1 MRNLWQEFKAFAM
14 SGNVLDLALG
24 FLIGAA
30 FASLVQSLAN
40 NVLMQLVAAVAG
52 QPDFTE
58 LKFSLHGA
66 HIRYGAFLTD
76 LVNFLILAAV
86 MFVVIKL
93 IVRIGIAKTRNFGG
107 DAQCPYCH
115 ESVSAKALAC
125 KACGHDLVDEMP
137 DLAEARRRL
146 AADERA
152 KLRLKVPLP
161 SRRRTAPESE

>member
-40 NVLMQLVAAVAG
+40 NAHAAGRRRRWSARLHRAEV
-52 QPDFTE
+52 QPARR
-58 LKFSLHGA
+58 A
-66 HIRYGAFLTD
+66 HQIRRSSPTWSTF
-76 LVNFLILAAV
+76 ILAAV

-115 ESVSAKALAC
+115 ESVSARRS
-125 KACGHDLVDEMP
+125 P
-137 DLAEARRRL
+137 ARRVGMTSSMRC
-146 AADERA
+146 RIW
-152 KLRLKVPLP
+152 
-161 SRRRTAPESE
+161 